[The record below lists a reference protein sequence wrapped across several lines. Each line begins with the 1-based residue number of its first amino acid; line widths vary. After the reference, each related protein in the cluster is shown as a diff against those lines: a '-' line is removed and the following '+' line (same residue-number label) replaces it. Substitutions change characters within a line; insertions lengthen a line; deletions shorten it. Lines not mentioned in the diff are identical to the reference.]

1 MSIVFFNIFS
11 FVGDNAFQRFQNL
24 VVGGLHG
31 FYFVDEDHIPCFKLS
46 CSGPSPYNLISGLY
60 VTKCPWVP
68 LLITYF
74 HFKLYLFFFSLIG
87 KFLFLLLGEFSLG
100 WFCPWSTIH
109 KNNYSWDYQIWVALL
124 SNKSH
129 TLIASNSKY
138 IASFLLT

>member
-1 MSIVFFNIFS
+1 MLSVNRYNEGQETEKKEHIIGSNASIIDVHSFFFFLIFF

-60 VTKCPWVP
+60 VTKCPCVS

-74 HFKLYLFFFSLIG
+74 HFKLYFFFS
-87 KFLFLLLGEFSLG
+87 
-100 WFCPWSTIH
+100 
-109 KNNYSWDYQIWVALL
+109 
-124 SNKSH
+124 
-129 TLIASNSKY
+129 
-138 IASFLLT
+138 